1 MKNAAFWKVFVII
14 ISIWGR
20 FQKVKI
26 FRQFSLL
33 QSLHDANQQFEIC
46 HFPVNLMRPETF

>member
-1 MKNAAFWKVFVII
+1 MKNAEFWKVFVII